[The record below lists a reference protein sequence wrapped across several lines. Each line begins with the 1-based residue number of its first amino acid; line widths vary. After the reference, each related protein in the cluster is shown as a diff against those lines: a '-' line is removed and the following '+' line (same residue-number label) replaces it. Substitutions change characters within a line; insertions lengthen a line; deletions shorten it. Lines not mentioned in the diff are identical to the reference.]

1 MQPEALPDPTPCSTG
16 SGAAQ
21 YYVLACTE
29 GTLTS
34 ELIPVHICDVPRNMQ
49 FVYPATLRHAN

>member
-1 MQPEALPDPTPCSTG
+1 MQAEDLSDPAPRSTG

-21 YYVLACTE
+21 YYVLAYTE

-34 ELIPVHICDVPRNMQ
+34 ELIQVHICDVPR
-49 FVYPATLRHAN
+49 